1 MIRQASAT
9 RSRAVEVAL
18 AHIEAWSHRNYEEV
32 KKKLAD
38 DVHSTVTTTQPTM
51 PGTDTV
57 GVDKYMSGLKK
68 FGEIVV
74 PGSVRIMASSGDDR
88 NALVMVEMK
97 VALGPGA
104 PDVPLVGGRL
114 YLVDE
119 AGKVSAEQVIFT
131 VLSP

>member
-18 AHIEAWSHRNYEEV
+18 AHIEAWNHRNYEEA
-32 KKKLAD
+32 KNRLAE

-57 GVDKYMSGLKK
+57 GVDKYMLGLKK
-68 FGEIVV
+68 FSEIVV

-88 NALVMVEMK
+88 NALIMVEMK
-97 VALGPGA
+97 VAMGPGA
-104 PDVPLVGGRL
+104 PHVPLVGGRL
-114 YLVDE
+114 YSIDE
-119 AGKVSAEQVIFT
+119 ASKIRAEQVIFT
-131 VLSP
+131 ILSP